1 MKPLALAAMVLVAGA
16 AVGIGAWGILR
27 PPPGPSPEKSFPS
40 PDFTVTTHDGATL
53 HRNDLRGRPWLAA
66 FVFTRCTSVCPI
78 VTSRLSGFA
87 RTLPPAYRIVAFS
100 IDPDHDTRDVLA
112 KHAAGLGADGKRWAF
127 TRFESKAERDRVVQK
142 GFFMGLEDTP
152 ADTANPIAHAPYIA
166 LIDANGV
173 VRAWYDSTDADKM
186 EELRR
191 DATALGLTG
200 FYAMPAVNAT
210 LNALSAILLLTGISF
225 IRAGRRDWHV
235 AYVLGALLASAAFLV
250 CYLWYHAVA
259 GSTRF
264 PGTGTAR
271 TLYLALLLTHTILAA
286 AVPPLVCVVV
296 WKAAKK
302 DWERHKKWARITVP
316 AWLYVSVTGVSIYW
330 WLFRT

>member
-1 MKPLALAAMVLVAGA
+1 MNRVALAAMVLFSGA
-16 AVGIGAWGILR
+16 AVGLGAWGVLR
-27 PPPGPSPEKSFPS
+27 PPPGPPREKSFAAPE
-40 PDFTVTTHDGATL
+40 FTVTTHDGATL
-53 HRNDLRGRPWLAA
+53 RRDDLRGRPWLAA

-87 RTLPPAYRIVAFS
+87 RSLPPSYRIVAFS
-100 IDPDHDTRDVLA
+100 IDPDHDTRDILA

-127 TRFESKAERDRVVQK
+127 TRFESKSERDRVVQK

-152 ADTANPIAHAPYIA
+152 SDTANPIAHAPYIA
-166 LIDANGV
+166 LVDADGV
-173 VRAWYDSTDADKM
+173 VRAWYDSTDAEKM

-191 DATALGLTG
+191 DAAALGLTG

-210 LNALSAILLLTGISF
+210 LNALSAVLLLAGLSF
-225 IRAGRRDWHV
+225 IRAGRREWHV
-235 AYVLGALLASAAFLV
+235 AYVLGALLASAAFLA

-264 PGTGTAR
+264 SGTGTAR
-271 TLYLALLLTHTILAA
+271 TLYLALLASHTVLAA
-286 AVPPLVCVVV
+286 IVPPLVAVVV
-296 WKAAKK
+296 WKAAKQ
-302 DWERHKKWARITVP
+302 DWERHKKWARVTVP
-316 AWLYVSVTGVSIYW
+316 LWLYVSVTGVSIYW